1 MAPQPRASPEPD
13 TAAVRARA
21 ESELQ
26 LRPGEVPTLAPA
38 WTVHGVQVACAL
50 SKGRPLWVQR
60 SATNSSIFRLLL
72 CVARSKSDSQFA
84 SVRTGA
90 SLAIPLKCRRPSSN
104 IGNLAQVREDP
115 QPDPTT
121 SLLPARLIGVDDG
134 AGPQRL
140 HQGISGGLGTPG
152 KTLHG
157 HDTMW
162 SAPRGNPASARI
174 PGGSCR
180 TTPRRSSSGTRRR
193 RAAWARNAPCP
204 PRTPSKSAADAGHG
218 HADHT
223 PGSGHDPL
231 RTSRSRV
238 GWAEC
243 RPGTDRCSLPL
254 LPYLRTGTA
263 PGTEPR
269 RSCRELGRSDG
280 LPPVLRPR
288 LASGLLRV
296 PFRLVLGEG
305 CGLALASA
313 P

>member
-1 MAPQPRASPEPD
+1 MTPQEPD
-13 TAAVRARA
+13 
-21 ESELQ
+21 
-26 LRPGEVPTLAPA
+26 
-38 WTVHGVQVACAL
+38 
-50 SKGRPLWVQR
+50 
-60 SATNSSIFRLLL
+60 
-72 CVARSKSDSQFA
+72 D
-84 SVRTGA
+84 
-90 SLAIPLKCRRPSSN
+90 
-104 IGNLAQVREDP
+104 
-115 QPDPTT
+115 
-121 SLLPARLIGVDDG
+121 LPASSPSHRRRRRGWPAAPPPRHLGWAWH
-134 AGPQRL
+134 AGQDAAW
-140 HQGISGGLGTPG
+140 
-152 KTLHG
+152 

-280 LPPVLRPR
+280 LQPVLRPR

-296 PFRLVLGEG
+296 PFRLV
-305 CGLALASA
+305 CPKPTVHTSSISLARKSIRTDDSTRAVRRNRPLI
-313 P
+313 